1 MFEATKNKA
10 SLTERPILMDS
21 GFIIPS
27 RRSSMF
33 LDIPHNE
40 YAALYAWADTAWN
53 IRTEVKQVWTK

>member
-1 MFEATKNKA
+1 MQGIMFEATKNKA

-33 LDIPHNE
+33 LEIPHNE
-40 YAALYAWADTAWN
+40 YAALYA
-53 IRTEVKQVWTK
+53 

>member
-10 SLTERPILMDS
+10 SLTERPILMDP

-33 LDIPHNE
+33 FWISL
-40 YAALYAWADTAWN
+40 TMK
-53 IRTEVKQVWTK
+53 KQPWMPEQTLPGTFERK